1 MPLQSFFAELRKRK
15 VVQVAAI
22 YGAVAWGVTE
32 VVVTIVE
39 QLFLPQWVS
48 TLAVIGFVVGFP
60 VAMFL
65 SWTFDITS
73 DGIQRT
79 GVTSRR
85 GTASIALS
93 MMLLVAGTAGLFLL
107 IKPSIEEARSRP
119 GILPNSVAVMPFD
132 NASGNSDD
140 TYLSAGL
147 SDELRDQ
154 LGRVS
159 GLRLAA
165 RSSSIA
171 IRALGGDAVSS
182 SEKLG
187 VAHLVEG
194 SLRRQGNLLRVS
206 VQLVD
211 GASGLATWSET
222 FDRGPAEFLN
232 VQQTIAE
239 EIVRRVLPEAK
250 GVVTAPATRSAT
262 ANEAIAAWPL
272 LRATGSRES
281 ASRDDQTLL
290 KAIDHYRD
298 AVDLDP
304 ESALAHSRLAGAL
317 LYLGDLDAAEAPINR
332 AMMLNPNLSE
342 VQHTMG
348 LYYFARG
355 LPNAY
360 AAFER
365 AVELD
370 PDNADALENYA
381 FVRWIQGI
389 DDDVA
394 DLYRRALEIDR
405 HSLSRYGSLGQIL
418 GNEGKTDEV
427 LELVARIE
435 QRFDDADAYRLISL
449 LLELIGKVDEAI
461 AWGIRARDLEPDN
474 IDHLEWL
481 AELYASIGDFETA
494 RELNP
499 TPSIGLLFKMRRY
512 DELIDAAEDR
522 MIDEP
527 DDVDVRYLLAFAYN
541 TTGQFGSAV
550 RVLMSTGLPDTA
562 MTFPRSGAEW
572 EGYFTLM
579 NATFG
584 LGDLD
589 VAKGLAGWYI
599 DDPTHHENPDWW
611 IETHTACCLSVL
623 GRDAEA
629 LDKLEQTLRSP
640 RVAPAYVFEDSPC
653 FQKFAGQSPV
663 SGCCRTFQRK
673 ARGAAQAAAGDTGE
687 VWRQSLTTRR
697 TQARVR
703 RRTRRACL
711 AIFL

>member
-73 DGIQRT
+73 DGIRRT

-93 MMLLVAGTAGLFLL
+93 MVLLVAGTAGLFFL
-107 IKPSIEEARSRP
+107 IKPSIEERGHGPTSV
-119 GILPNSVAVMPFD
+119 PNSVGVMPFD
-132 NASGNSDD
+132 NVSRIADD

-159 GLRLAA
+159 GLLLAA

-171 IRALGGDAVSS
+171 IRELGDDAVSS

-211 GASGLATWSET
+211 GASGLATWTET

-250 GVVTAPATRSAT
+250 GVVTEPATRNAT
-262 ANEAIAAWPL
+262 ANEAL
-272 LRATGSRES
+272 LLGRYYEQQVRDRQV
-281 ASRDDQTLL
+281 RDDQTLQ
-290 KAIDHYRD
+290 KAIDQYRD
-298 AVDLDP
+298 AVNLDP

-370 PDNADALENYA
+370 PDNADALEHHA

-389 DDDVA
+389 DDNVA

-418 GNEGKTDEV
+418 GNEGKTEEV
-427 LELVARIE
+427 LELVDRIE

-474 IDHLEWL
+474 SDHDEWL
-481 AELYASIGDFETA
+481 AELYASIDDFETA
-494 RELNP
+494 KVLNP

-512 DELIDAAEDR
+512 DELIDAAEVR

-527 DDVDVRYLLAFAYN
+527 DDVEVRYLLAFAYN
-541 TTGQFGSAV
+541 TTGQYAVCGSSARFDRTPRFYDEV
-550 RVLMSTGLPDTA
+550 SEIGRGVGGLLHADE
-562 MTFPRSGAEW
+562 R
-572 EGYFTLM
+572 
-579 NATFG
+579 
-584 LGDLD
+584 DL
-589 VAKGLAGWYI
+589 W
-599 DDPTHHENPDWW
+599 
-611 IETHTACCLSVL
+611 
-623 GRDAEA
+623 
-629 LDKLEQTLRSP
+629 
-640 RVAPAYVFEDSPC
+640 
-653 FQKFAGQSPV
+653 
-663 SGCCRTFQRK
+663 
-673 ARGAAQAAAGDTGE
+673 
-687 VWRQSLTTRR
+687 TR
-697 TQARVR
+697 
-703 RRTRRACL
+703 
-711 AIFL
+711 

>member
-1 MPLQSFFAELRKRK
+1 MPLQSFFAELQKRK

-32 VVVTIVE
+32 IVVTVVE

-65 SWTFDITS
+65 SWTFDITA

-79 GVTSRR
+79 DITSRR

-93 MMLLVAGTAGLFLL
+93 MVLLVAGTAGLFLL
-107 IKPSIEEARSRP
+107 IKPSIEGVGSRP

-132 NASGNSDD
+132 NVSGNPDD
-140 TYLSAGL
+140 SYLSSGL

-165 RSSSIA
+165 RSSSRA
-171 IRALGGDAVSS
+171 IRVLGGDAVSN

-211 GASGLATWSET
+211 GASGLAMWSES
-222 FDRGPAEFLN
+222 FDRGPSEFLSL
-232 VQQTIAE
+232 QQ
-239 EIVRRVLPEAK
+239 EIMENIVHQLLPDSAQAVPE
-250 GVVTAPATRSAT
+250 PATRSAT
-262 ANEAIAAWPL
+262 ANEAL
-272 LRATGSRES
+272 LLGRYYEQQVRATQEVDARV
-281 ASRDDQTLL
+281 LL

-317 LYLGDLDAAEAPINR
+317 MYLGDIDAAEAPIFR
-332 AMMLNPNLSE
+332 ALSLNPNLSE
-342 VQHTMG
+342 VQHTLG

-355 LPNAY
+355 MPEAY
-360 AAFER
+360 VAFKR
-365 AVELD
+365 AVALG

-389 DDDVA
+389 DDGVA

-405 HSLSRYGSLGQIL
+405 QSLSRYGSFGQIL

-427 LELVARIE
+427 LDLVGRVE
-435 QRFDDADAYRLISL
+435 QRFKGADAYRLISL
-449 LLELIGKVDEAI
+449 LLELTGKVDEAI

-474 IDHLEWL
+474 QDHLGWL

-494 RELNP
+494 RKLEP
-499 TPSIGLLFKMRRY
+499 MPGIGLLFKMRRY
-512 DELIDAAEDR
+512 DELIDDAEIL
-522 MIDEP
+522 MIEEP
-527 DDVDVRYLLAFAYN
+527 DDVEVRYLLAFAYN
-541 TTGQFGSAV
+541 PIGQYGPAV
-550 RVLMSTGLPDTA
+550 RVLVSAGLPETT
-562 MTFPRSGAEW
+562 MTFPRSGVEW

-584 LGDLD
+584 LGDLE
-589 VAKGLAGWYI
+589 AAQGMAGWYI
-599 DDPTHHENPDWW
+599 DDPTHHDNPDWW
-611 IETHTACCLSVL
+611 IETHKACCLAVL
-623 GRDAEA
+623 GRDTEA
-629 LDKLEQTLRSP
+629 LDKLEQTLRSS
-640 RVAPAYVFEDSPC
+640 RVAPAYVFKDSPC
-653 FQKFAGQSPV
+653 FQKFADDPRHQAVVEHFS
-663 SGCCRTFQRK
+663 
-673 ARGAAQAAAGDTGE
+673 ARRAE
-687 VWRQSLTTRR
+687 L
-697 TQARVR
+697 R
-703 RRTRRACL
+703 RRLPVTL
-711 AIFL
+711 AKFGVSL